1 MRKHY
6 HSIELNVEV
15 FVQIETSNVNFAHFR
30 PDQEQLQQMQV
41 YVDLL
46 AGNELSGL
54 YRNCSLRLKM
64 YLSTEAS
71 SLDLEGIFIL
81 YFRHRTDLYT
91 CTLCEHASINQQDK
105 RQHRT

>member
-15 FVQIETSNVNFAHFR
+15 FVQIKTSNVNFAHFR
-30 PDQEQLQQMQV
+30 PDQEQLQQMQL

-54 YRNCSLRLKM
+54 YRNCGLRLKM

-71 SLDLEGIFIL
+71 SFDLEGIFIL

-91 CTLCEHASINQQDK
+91 PQLINK
-105 RQHRT
+105 IN